1 MKKKRERPI
10 AFASRVLSKTER
22 KWSVTER
29 KAYALVWAVNYFRQY
44 LLGNKF
50 ELISDHR
57 PLVYLRNIKNPTPK
71 IARWL
76 LQLEEYNFTVIYKK
90 GNLNTNADVMSRLA
104 GNLKTDTIEL
114 TEFSNV
120 VTKKENTEAQH
131 QDKLMQEVMM
141 TIATWNET
149 SNVTKSLQPFF
160 EKKDELFMDEDIM
173 YRQVSDEHILPPSL
187 QEKVLWILHD
197 SPTAGHLGVD
207 RTESRFKENYYWPNM
222 RKIIAQYIKRCEQCE
237 KYKPAKENTKA
248 NLQPIKSTRTMEL
261 IEIDFIGR
269 LTTTKRGNKY
279 ILTIVDHFS
288 KFATAYSTERQDTET
303 VISCLNN
310 YFSKYGPV
318 ERILSDQG
326 RSFLSKEFLSFLKL
340 WNITKST
347 STSYHPQTQGL
358 VERLNKTI
366 IEILK
371 RYVSEAH
378 DTWDESVD
386 MATYAYN
393 TSIQRT
399 TGMTPYEVMFGR
411 KVKYLEKIKNE
422 TTQSEYVER
431 LQKNHNKIEIF

>member
-1 MKKKRERPI
+1 
-10 AFASRVLSKTER
+10 
-22 KWSVTER
+22 
-29 KAYALVWAVNYFRQY
+29 
-44 LLGNKF
+44 
-50 ELISDHR
+50 
-57 PLVYLRNIKNPTPK
+57 
-71 IARWL
+71 
-76 LQLEEYNFTVIYKK
+76 
-90 GNLNTNADVMSRLA
+90 
-104 GNLKTDTIEL
+104 
-114 TEFSNV
+114 
-120 VTKKENTEAQH
+120 
-131 QDKLMQEVMM
+131 
-141 TIATWNET
+141 
-149 SNVTKSLQPFF
+149 
-160 EKKDELFMDEDIM
+160 
-173 YRQVSDEHILPPSL
+173 
-187 QEKVLWILHD
+187 
-197 SPTAGHLGVD
+197 
-207 RTESRFKENYYWPNM
+207 M

-261 IEIDFIGR
+261 IEIDFIGP

-288 KFATAYSTERQDTET
+288 KFAIAYSTERQDTET

-326 RSFLSKEFLSFLKL
+326 RSFFLKEFLSFLKL

-358 VERLNKTI
+358 VERFNKTI

-371 RYVSEAH
+371 KYVSEEH

-399 TGMTPYEVMFGR
+399 TEMTPYEVIFGR
-411 KVKYLEKIKNE
+411 KIKYLEKIKNE

-431 LQKNHNKIEIF
+431 LQKNHNKIEKILNDRQEIVRGKAKEKYDKKAGNNFNIGENVMLFNPAVKLGESKKFSAPFRGPYEIVSKQGEINYTIKPL

>member
-1 MKKKRERPI
+1 
-10 AFASRVLSKTER
+10 
-22 KWSVTER
+22 
-29 KAYALVWAVNYFRQY
+29 
-44 LLGNKF
+44 
-50 ELISDHR
+50 
-57 PLVYLRNIKNPTPK
+57 
-71 IARWL
+71 
-76 LQLEEYNFTVIYKK
+76 
-90 GNLNTNADVMSRLA
+90 
-104 GNLKTDTIEL
+104 
-114 TEFSNV
+114 
-120 VTKKENTEAQH
+120 
-131 QDKLMQEVMM
+131 
-141 TIATWNET
+141 
-149 SNVTKSLQPFF
+149 
-160 EKKDELFMDEDIM
+160 
-173 YRQVSDEHILPPSL
+173 
-187 QEKVLWILHD
+187 
-197 SPTAGHLGVD
+197 
-207 RTESRFKENYYWPNM
+207 
-222 RKIIAQYIKRCEQCE
+222 
-237 KYKPAKENTKA
+237 
-248 NLQPIKSTRTMEL
+248 MEL
-261 IEIDFIGR
+261 IEIDFIGP

-279 ILTIVDHFS
+279 ILTIADHFS

-347 STSYHPQTQGL
+347 STSYYPQTQGL

-371 RYVSEAH
+371 RYISEAH